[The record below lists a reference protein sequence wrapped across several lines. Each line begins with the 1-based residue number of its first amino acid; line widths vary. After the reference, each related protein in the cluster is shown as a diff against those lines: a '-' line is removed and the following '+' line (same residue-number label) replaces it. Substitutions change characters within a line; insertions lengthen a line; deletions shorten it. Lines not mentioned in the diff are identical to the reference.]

1 MEKFELPINN
11 PIYKVYFGTLDE
23 IKNIY
28 KELKNNNNIHDI
40 KCPADFGN
48 TDYISEYMANN
59 IVDKIDNQYM
69 NYNTKEYSCTTAKES
84 FRTLS
89 NLPNCIISKL

>member
-23 IKNIY
+23 IKSIY
-28 KELKNNNNIHDI
+28 EKLINNIPCDI
-40 KCPADFGN
+40 KPYADFGN
-48 TDYISEYMANN
+48 TDYISEYIANN

-69 NYNTKEYSCTTAKES
+69 NYISKEYSCITAKES